1 MARMRLEAA
10 LLAVPGIRHGFF
22 GRPGG
27 VSEGVWASL
36 NVGLRSG
43 DARERVLENRARA
56 AAALGSPLERLCVAR
71 QVHGTHCLQVA
82 EPWPPDRPPE
92 ADALVTTRPD
102 LLLGVTSAD
111 CAPVLL
117 ADVEAGVVGAAHA
130 GWRGALDGVLEAVVE
145 GMSAAG
151 AEPGRIRAVVGPC
164 IGRRSYEVG
173 LEFRDR
179 FLERDPASE
188 PFFLDPGEGGRPRF
202 DLEGYCC
209 ARLARAGV
217 ARVQAVG
224 RDTCAEPDL
233 FFSYRRTTLAGG
245 GPFGLQ
251 LSAIRLEG

>member
-1 MARMRLEAA
+1 MRLEAA

-56 AAALGSPLERLCVAR
+56 AAALGISLERLCVAR
-71 QVHGTHCLQVA
+71 QIHGTHCLRVD
-82 EPWPPDRPPE
+82 EPWPADRPPE
-92 ADALVTTRPD
+92 ADALVTTRTD

-188 PFFLDPGEGGRPRF
+188 PFFLEPGEGGRPRF

-217 ARVQAVG
+217 ARVQAIG

>member
-1 MARMRLEAA
+1 MRLEAA

-36 NVGLRSG
+36 NVGLRTG

-71 QVHGTHCLQVA
+71 QVHGTRCLEVD
-82 EPWPPDRPPE
+82 EPWPADRPPE

-145 GMSAAG
+145 GMSKAG
-151 AEPGRIRAVVGPC
+151 AEPSRIRAVVGPC

-209 ARLARAGV
+209 ARLARASV
-217 ARVQAVG
+217 RRVQAVG

>member
-1 MARMRLEAA
+1 MRLEAT
-10 LLAVPGIRHGFF
+10 LLALPGIRHGFF

-27 VSEGVWASL
+27 VSEGVFASL

-43 DARERVLENRARA
+43 DARELVLENRSRA
-56 AAALGSPLERLCVAR
+56 AAALGGTLEQLCIAR
-71 QVHGTHCLQVA
+71 QVHGTRCLRVEA
-82 EPWPPDRPPE
+82 PWPTDRPPE
-92 ADALVTTRPD
+92 ADALVTDRPD

-117 ADVEAGVVGAAHA
+117 ADVRAGVVGAAHA
-130 GWRGALDGVLEAVVE
+130 GWRGALEGVLESVVE
-145 GMSAAG
+145 GMVAVG
-151 AEPGRIRAVVGPC
+151 ADPGRIVAAVGPC

-173 LEFRDR
+173 PEFRAA
-179 FLERDPASE
+179 FVERDRDAERFFVE
-188 PFFLDPGEGGRPRF
+188 PSAGGRPRF

-209 ARLARAGV
+209 VRLARLGV

-224 RDTCAEPDL
+224 RDTCAESAL

-251 LSAIRLEG
+251 LSAIGLAG

>member
-1 MARMRLEAA
+1 MRLEAA
-10 LLAVPGIRHGFF
+10 LLAVPGIRQGFF

-36 NVGLRSG
+36 NVGLRTG

-56 AAALGSPLERLCVAR
+56 AAALGSSLERLCVAR
-71 QVHGTHCLQVA
+71 QVHGTRCLEVD
-82 EPWPPDRPPE
+82 EPWPADRPPE

-145 GMSAAG
+145 GMSKAG
-151 AEPGRIRAVVGPC
+151 AEPSRIRAVVGPC

-209 ARLARAGV
+209 ARLARASV
-217 ARVQAVG
+217 TRVQAVG